1 LARWRKCSRAVWQHA
16 TRALHAIERIGA
28 ALVFGRKATISVPD
42 SELLRPEDE
51 RPLNVDEVLPD
62 WSAQDRSHLLS
73 RPIFDPATFGR
84 ARLHNDNEG
93 TVRGYLTACWLRRLR
108 ENKLSRG
115 ELFGLIF
122 ATSYGIELIKPSV
135 QETAA
140 WLALWDEDVG
150 REVARR
156 EPALLL
162 TAGDPASLSPAVR
175 AAVLTDII
183 ERLAAGARLLILD
196 FDSVKRFSRPD
207 LSPVI
212 AALWPK
218 YEGCTEAREL
228 MLRIIWLGPLADCAQ
243 LAEQALRTYAERYTR
258 IIAGRAICAAG
269 DAAMKMRYAS
279 FVSASCATLPNTI
292 TIEAIDA
299 LFPTVI
305 GVADL
310 LALLACIDVTDA
322 DGGLSIEWQ
331 LPGWI
336 DRVTDR
342 AALEAL
348 LRGMLDGLGPEA
360 RDIGQLPNKRDE
372 TYLIGLASAAYR
384 LLAEFCADGE
394 APTDAIDAAMRI
406 GIAFRYGRH
415 SIREIKDVGAEL
427 RRTAARRRL
436 ALWRVAEQ
444 RNGHPWLHGQPA
456 QNLMQI
462 EFFGFPLCLQLEDA
476 AWLLDDA
483 SVRTAE
489 NERRLAINASM
500 TLWRG
505 AGEPTDLLARIERVA
520 QPDRVLLGDYR
531 AWITPRTMS
540 AEEAAQEQH
549 WKEIS
554 ARRAKRRG
562 LSSPSA

>member
-1 LARWRKCSRAVWQHA
+1 LDT

-28 ALVFGRKATISVPD
+28 ALVFGRKATIAVPD
-42 SELLRPEDE
+42 SELLRPDDE

-93 TVRGYLTACWLRRLR
+93 TVRGYLTARWLRRLR
-108 ENKLSRG
+108 ENNLSRG
-115 ELFGLIF
+115 ELFSLIF

-183 ERLAAGARLLILD
+183 ERLAAGARLPMLD

-218 YEGCTEAREL
+218 YESCAEAREI

-243 LAEQALRTYAERYTR
+243 LAEHALHTHAERYTQ
-258 IIAGRAICAAG
+258 IIAGRAICTAG
-269 DAAMKMRYAS
+269 DAAMKARYAE
-279 FVSASCATLPNTI
+279 FVSANCATLPNTI
-292 TIEAIDA
+292 TIDAIDA
-299 LFPTVI
+299 LFPPVI

-310 LALLACIDVTDA
+310 LDLLARIDVTDA

-336 DRVTDR
+336 DRITDR
-342 AALEAL
+342 APLETL
-348 LRGMLDGLGPEA
+348 LPA
-360 RDIGQLPNKRDE
+360 C
-372 TYLIGLASAAYR
+372 S
-384 LLAEFCADGE
+384 
-394 APTDAIDAAMRI
+394 
-406 GIAFRYGRH
+406 
-415 SIREIKDVGAEL
+415 
-427 RRTAARRRL
+427 
-436 ALWRVAEQ
+436 RV
-444 RNGHPWLHGQPA
+444 
-456 QNLMQI
+456 
-462 EFFGFPLCLQLEDA
+462 
-476 AWLLDDA
+476 
-483 SVRTAE
+483 
-489 NERRLAINASM
+489 
-500 TLWRG
+500 
-505 AGEPTDLLARIERVA
+505 
-520 QPDRVLLGDYR
+520 
-531 AWITPRTMS
+531 
-540 AEEAAQEQH
+540 
-549 WKEIS
+549 
-554 ARRAKRRG
+554 
-562 LSSPSA
+562 